1 MKKNLNVDAMILDL
15 RNVQEEFLDRYER
28 IKLDCMIALTSP
40 RVQALLSQ
48 HNISLDSMLC
58 QNVPEDASA
67 GVVNGKFTLNA
78 ASQTV
83 AGQVLVVNGKLTIAP
98 DAAEA
103 LQQYSG
109 IVVNGKIYCP
119 QSLSALVSSC
129 CTLNG
134 KLVIYPDDAVILPGC
149 SAKLDNTFLLRAQN
163 RVYWNEQRFLAVD
176 PRLDTA
182 ALAAKGCRFS
192 APKAILCASL
202 APVLAPLF
210 PDSTELIIVPDGT
223 AVVED
228 DLELTASA
236 LRRYGSRLYVLGDV
250 TIPAE
255 SADLL
260 ARVESLH
267 VTGEVQ
273 LPEELEDA
281 FYAIPDLE
289 CGKVVHEAPLPPEMP
304 ALDDEEPD
312 PDTVTL
318 SGFQLTL

>member
-15 RNVQEEFLDRYER
+15 RNVQEDFLDRYEQ
-28 IKLDCMIALTSP
+28 IKLDCMIALTTP

-48 HNISLDSMLC
+48 YNVLLDSMLC

-67 GVVNGKFTLNA
+67 GVINGKFTLNA
-78 ASQTV
+78 ASQIT
-83 AGQVLVVNGKLTIAP
+83 AGQVL
-98 DAAEA
+98 
-103 LQQYSG
+103 
-109 IVVNGKIYCP
+109 VVNGKIYCP
-119 QSLSALVSSC
+119 QSLSALVSTC

-134 KLVIYPDDAVILPGC
+134 KLVVYPDDAVILPGR
-149 SAKLDNTFLLRAQN
+149 SAKLDNTFLLRAQD
-163 RVYWNEQRFLAVD
+163 RIYWNERLFLAVE
-176 PRLDTA
+176 PKLDTA
-182 ALAAKGCRFS
+182 ALTAKGCRFS
-192 APKAILCASL
+192 APKAILCESL
-202 APVLAPLF
+202 AAALAPLF
-210 PDSTELIIVPDGT
+210 PDSTELVIVQDGT
-223 AVVED
+223 AVVDD

-236 LRRYGSRLYVLGDV
+236 LRRYGSRLHVLGDV

-273 LPEELEDA
+273 LLEELEDA

-289 CGKVVHEAPLPPEMP
+289 CGKVVHEAPLPPETPFM
-304 ALDDEEPD
+304 DDEKPD

>member
-15 RNVQEEFLDRYER
+15 RNVQEDFLDRYEQ

-40 RVQALLSQ
+40 RVQTLLSQ

-58 QNVPEDASA
+58 KNVPEEVSV
-67 GVVNGKFTLNA
+67 GVVNGKVTLSS
-78 ASQTV
+78 ASQTA
-83 AGQVLVVNGKLTIAP
+83 AGQVLVVNGKLMITP
-98 DAAEA
+98 DAAEV
-103 LQQYSG
+103 LQKYAC
-109 IVVNGKIYCP
+109 ILVNGMIYCP
-119 QSLSALVSSC
+119 QCLSAVVSTRC
-129 CTLNG
+129 ILNG
-134 KLVIYPDDAVILPGC
+134 KLAVYPDDAVLLPG
-149 SAKLDNTFLLRAQN
+149 SSIKLDNTFLLRAQS
-163 RVYWNEQRFLAVD
+163 RLYWNEHRFLAVD

-182 ALAAKGCRFS
+182 TLAAKGCRFS
-192 APKAILCASL
+192 APKAILGSTARKRCS
-202 APVLAPLF
+202 F
-210 PDSTELIIVPDGT
+210 P

-236 LRRYGSRLYVLGDV
+236 LRRYGSRLYVLGDAV
-250 TIPAE
+250 IPAE

-304 ALDDEEPD
+304 SLDDEEPD

>member
-1 MKKNLNVDAMILDL
+1 MKKNLNVDTMILDL
-15 RNVQEEFLDRYER
+15 RNVQEDFLAQYEH
-28 IKLDCMIALTSP
+28 ITLDCMIALTTP
-40 RVQALLSQ
+40 RVQAMLSQ
-48 HNISLDSMLC
+48 HDVALDSMLC

-78 ASQTV
+78 ASQIT

-98 DAAEA
+98 DAAEV
-103 LQQYSG
+103 LQQYAG

-134 KLVIYPDDAVILPGC
+134 KLVVYPDDAVILPGR

-163 RVYWNEQRFLAVD
+163 RVYWNERLFLAVD
-176 PRLDTA
+176 PKLDTA
-182 ALAAKGCRFS
+182 VLAAKGCRFS
-192 APKAILCASL
+192 APKAILCESL
-202 APVLAPLF
+202 AAALAPLF
-210 PDSTELIIVPDGT
+210 PDSTELVIVPDGT
-223 AVVED
+223 AVVDD

-236 LRRYGSRLYVLGDV
+236 LRRYGTRLYVLGDV

-260 ARVESLH
+260 ARIESLH
-267 VTGEVQ
+267 VTGEVL
-273 LPEELEDA
+273 LPEALEEA

-289 CGKVVHEAPLPPEMP
+289 CGKVVHEAPLPPEMTFM
-304 ALDDEEPD
+304 DDKEPD

-318 SGFQLTL
+318 SGMQLTL